1 LISLKRTAFEGSKQ
15 TEIAHGLS
23 LSATNKIEFID
34 DSQSLIDQTAKLELL
49 SSNQK
54 KKKDTN
60 HSKRERGHLWPIPGQ
75 PEVGWFDAVGLAIAA
90 RNGEDFIGE

>member
-1 LISLKRTAFEGSKQ
+1 LISLKRTAFGGSKQ

-34 DSQSLIDQTAKLELL
+34 DSQSLIAQTAKLELL

-54 KKKDTN
+54 KKR
-60 HSKRERGHLWPIPGQ
+60 H
-75 PEVGWFDAVGLAIAA
+75 
-90 RNGEDFIGE
+90 